1 MQKIFQYTVIAA
13 TAIALASCSAKSSSS
28 ELQNEKQQLAELK
41 KQQQK
46 INQQISDLEKKI
58 AQQDTGFANTEKAK
72 LVVLSTVTP
81 QTFIHYINLQG
92 RVDAVNIAYVA
103 PKGAGG
109 VVKALYVKKGDKI
122 HKGQLLLQLDDAIA
136 KQSLNAAQQN
146 IATVQTQLD
155 FAKTLYQKQ
164 KNLWDQNIGTEVQ
177 LITAKNNVA
186 NLESQL
192 AALQKQLDIT
202 KQQLEYTKV
211 YADIDGVAD
220 DVNVRVG
227 ELFTGFSGTSP
238 QIKIVNTS
246 NLKVTTQVPENYLG
260 KVVVGSP
267 VKITL
272 PDINKTIDANISV
285 IGNLIDANNRSFF
298 AEAKLP
304 SGKEYYP
311 NQVAVVAIQDYKANN
326 AITAPINTIQND
338 ENGKYVL
345 VAVKEGSRLVAKK
358 RPVKIGMMN
367 SDNVEILSGLQPGDQ
382 IITDGYQSLYDG
394 QLITTQL

>member
-13 TAIALASCSAKSSSS
+13 TAIAMASCSAKSSSS

>member
-1 MQKIFQYTVIAA
+1 MQKIFQFSFVVGTVVLMAA
-13 TAIALASCSAKSSSS
+13 CSGKTTST
-28 ELQNEKQQLAELK
+28 EIQKEKQQLADLK

-46 INQQISDLEKKI
+46 INQQISDLENKL
-58 AQQDTGFANTEKAK
+58 AQQDTAFANTEKAK
-72 LVVLSTVTP
+72 LVMLTTVAP
-81 QTFIHYINLQG
+81 QTFIHFINLQG

-103 PKGAGG
+103 PKGTGG

-136 KQSLNAAQQN
+136 QQSLTAAQQN
-146 IATVQTQLD
+146 IETVQTQFA

-177 LITAKNNVA
+177 LITAKNNVE
-186 NLESQL
+186 NLQSQL
-192 AALQKQLDIT
+192 ATLQKQLNIT
-202 KQQLEYTKV
+202 KQQLDYTKV
-211 YADIDGVAD
+211 YAEIDGVAD

-238 QIKIVNTS
+238 QIKIVNTN

-272 PDINKTIDANISV
+272 PDINKTIDATISV
-285 IGNLIDANNRSFF
+285 TGNLIDANNRSFF

-304 SGKEYYP
+304 SGKEFYP
-311 NQVAVVAIQDYKANN
+311 NQVAVVAIQDYKALN

-345 VAVKEGSRLVAKK
+345 VAVKENNRLIAKK

-367 SDNVEILSGLQPGDQ
+367 NDSVEILSGLQAGDQ

>member
-1 MQKIFQYTVIAA
+1 MQKIFQFSFVVGTVVLMAA
-13 TAIALASCSAKSSSS
+13 CSGKTTST
-28 ELQNEKQQLAELK
+28 EIQKEKQMLADLK

-46 INQQISDLEKKI
+46 INQQISDLENKL
-58 AQQDTGFANTEKAK
+58 AQHDTAFANTEKAK
-72 LVVLSTVTP
+72 LVVLTTVAP
-81 QTFIHYINLQG
+81 QTFIHFINLQG
-92 RVDAVNIAYVA
+92 RVDAVNIAYVS
-103 PKGAGG
+103 PKGTGG

-136 KQSLNAAQQN
+136 QQSFAAAQQN
-146 IATVQTQLD
+146 IETVQTQLA

-177 LITAKNNVA
+177 LITAKNNVE
-186 NLESQL
+186 NLQNQL
-192 AALQKQLDIT
+192 ATLQKQLNIT
-202 KQQLEYTKV
+202 KQQLDYTKV
-211 YADIDGVAD
+211 YAEIDGVAD

-238 QIKIVNTS
+238 QIKIVNTN

-260 KVVVGSP
+260 KVVVDSP
-267 VKITL
+267 VKIIL
-272 PDINKTIDANISV
+272 PDINKTIDATISV
-285 IGNLIDANNRSFF
+285 TGNLIDANNRSFF

-304 SGKEYYP
+304 SGKEFYP
-311 NQVAVVAIQDYKANN
+311 NQVAVIAIQDYKAMN

-345 VAVKEGSRLVAKK
+345 VAAKEGNRLIAIK
-358 RPVKIGMMN
+358 RHVKIGMMN
-367 SDNVEILSGLQPGDQ
+367 NDNVEILSGLQAGDQ

>member
-1 MQKIFQYTVIAA
+1 MQKTFQYLFVLITIVHLAA
-13 TAIALASCSAKSSSS
+13 CSGKVSST
-28 ELQNEKQQLAELK
+28 EIEKDKKQLANLK
-41 KQQQK
+41 QEQQQ
-46 INQQISDLEKKI
+46 INQQISNLEAKLTKE
-58 AQQDTGFANTEKAK
+58 DSSFANAEKAK
-72 LVVLSTVTP
+72 LVVLSTIQP
-81 QTFIHYINLQG
+81 ITFIHYINLQG

-109 VVKALYVKKGDKI
+109 VVKALYIKKGDKI

-136 KQSLNAAQQN
+136 QQSLTAAQQN
-146 IATVQTQLD
+146 IETIQTQLA

-164 KNLWDQNIGTEVQ
+164 KNLWEQNIGTEVQ
-177 LITAKNNVA
+177 LITAKNNVD
-186 NLESQL
+186 NLQSQL
-192 AALQKQLDIT
+192 ATLQKQLNIT
-202 KQQLEYTKV
+202 KQQLYYTKV

-238 QIKIVNTS
+238 QIKIVNTN

-272 PDINKTIDANISV
+272 PDINKTIDATISV
-285 IGNLIDANNRSFF
+285 TGNLIDANNRSFF

-304 SGKEYYP
+304 ADKAFYP
-311 NQVAVVAIQDYKANN
+311 NQVAVLAIQDYKAMN

-345 VAVKEGSRLVAKK
+345 VAVKEGNRLIAQK
-358 RPVKIGMMN
+358 RHVKIGMMN
-367 SDNVEILSGLQPGDQ
+367 SDNVEILNGLQPGDQ
-382 IITDGYQSLYDG
+382 IITDGYQSLYEG
-394 QLITTQL
+394 QLVTTQL

>member
-1 MQKIFQYTVIAA
+1 MQKIFQFSFVVGTVVLMAA
-13 TAIALASCSAKSSSS
+13 CSGKTTST
-28 ELQNEKQQLAELK
+28 EIQKEKQMLADLK

-46 INQQISDLEKKI
+46 INQQISDLENKL
-58 AQQDTGFANTEKAK
+58 AQHDTAFANTEKAK
-72 LVVLSTVTP
+72 LVVLTTVAP
-81 QTFIHYINLQG
+81 QTFIHFINLQG
-92 RVDAVNIAYVA
+92 RVDAVNIAYVS
-103 PKGAGG
+103 PKGTGG

-136 KQSLNAAQQN
+136 QQSFAAAQQN
-146 IATVQTQLD
+146 IETVQTQLA

-177 LITAKNNVA
+177 LITAKNNVE
-186 NLESQL
+186 NLQNQL
-192 AALQKQLDIT
+192 ATLQKQLNIT
-202 KQQLEYTKV
+202 KQQLDYTKV
-211 YADIDGVAD
+211 YAEIDGVAD

-238 QIKIVNTS
+238 QIKIVNTN

-260 KVVVGSP
+260 KVIVGSP

-272 PDINKTIDANISV
+272 PDINKTIDATISV
-285 IGNLIDANNRSFF
+285 TGNLIDANNRSFF

-304 SGKEYYP
+304 SGKEFYP
-311 NQVAVVAIQDYKANN
+311 NQVAVIAIQDYKAMN

-345 VAVKEGSRLVAKK
+345 VAAKEGNRLIAIK
-358 RPVKIGMMN
+358 RHVKIGMMN
-367 SDNVEILSGLQPGDQ
+367 NDNVEILSGLQAGDQ

>member
-1 MQKIFQYTVIAA
+1 MKKIFRDSLIVGTVVVMAA
-13 TAIALASCSAKSSSS
+13 CSGTTSSTEIQQKKQLLAD
-28 ELQNEKQQLAELK
+28 LKQ
-41 KQQQK
+41 QQQK
-46 INQQISDLEKKI
+46 INQQISELENKL
-58 AQQDTGFANTEKAK
+58 AQQDTAFANTGKAK
-72 LVVLSTVTP
+72 LVVLTTVAP
-81 QTFIHYINLQG
+81 QTFIHFINLQG
-92 RVDAVNIAYVA
+92 GVDAVNIAYVA
-103 PKGAGG
+103 PKGIGG

-136 KQSLNAAQQN
+136 QQSLTAAQQN
-146 IATVQTQLD
+146 IETVQTQLE

-177 LITAKNNVA
+177 LITAKNNVE
-186 NLESQL
+186 NLQSQL
-192 AALQKQLDIT
+192 ATLQKQLNIT

-211 YADIDGVAD
+211 YAEIDGIAD

-238 QIKIVNTS
+238 QIKIVNTN

-267 VKITL
+267 VKIIL
-272 PDINKTIDANISV
+272 PDISKTIDATISV
-285 IGNLIDANNRSFF
+285 TGNLIDANNRSFF

-304 SGKEYYP
+304 SGKAFYP
-311 NQVAVVAIQDYKANN
+311 NQVAVVAIQDYKAMN

-345 VAVKEGSRLVAKK
+345 VAVKEGNRLIAKK

>member
-1 MQKIFQYTVIAA
+1 MQKIFQFSLIVGTIVLMAA
-13 TAIALASCSAKSSSS
+13 CSGKTSST
-28 ELQNEKQQLAELK
+28 EIQKEKQQLADLK

-46 INQQISDLEKKI
+46 INQQISDLENKL
-58 AQQDTGFANTEKAK
+58 AQQDTAFANAEKAK
-72 LVVLSTVTP
+72 LVMLTTITP
-81 QTFIHYINLQG
+81 QTFIHFINLQG

-136 KQSLNAAQQN
+136 QQSLTAAQQN
-146 IATVQTQLD
+146 IETVQTQLA

-177 LITAKNNVA
+177 LITAKNNVE
-186 NLESQL
+186 NLQSQL
-192 AALQKQLDIT
+192 ATLQKQLNIT

-211 YADIDGVAD
+211 YAEIDGVAD

-238 QIKIVNTS
+238 QIKIVNTN

-272 PDINKTIDANISV
+272 PDINKTIDATISV
-285 IGNLIDANNRSFF
+285 TGNLIDANNRSFF

-304 SGKEYYP
+304 SGKEFYP
-311 NQVAVVAIQDYKANN
+311 NQVAVVAIQDYKALN

-345 VAVKEGSRLVAKK
+345 VAVKENNRLIAKK

-367 SDNVEILSGLQPGDQ
+367 NDSVEILSGLQAGDQ

>member
-1 MQKIFQYTVIAA
+1 MQKIFQYTIIAT
-13 TAIALASCSAKSSSS
+13 TAITMAACSAKSSSS
-28 ELQNEKQQLAELK
+28 EVQNEKQQLADLK

-46 INQQISDLEKKI
+46 INQQISDLEKKL
-58 AQQDTGFANTEKAK
+58 AQQDTSFANTEKAK
-72 LVVLSTVTP
+72 LVVLSTVVP

-192 AALQKQLDIT
+192 ATLQKQLDIT

-227 ELFTGFSGTSP
+227 ELFTGFSGTTP

-246 NLKVTTQVPENYLG
+246 DLKVTTQVPENYLG
-260 KVVVGSP
+260 KVMVGSP

-272 PDINKTIDANISV
+272 PDINKSIDATISV

-345 VAVKEGSRLVAKK
+345 VAVKEGGRLVARKHS
-358 RPVKIGMMN
+358 VKIGMMN
-367 SDNVEILSGLQPGDQ
+367 SDNVEVLSGLQPGDQ

-394 QLITTQL
+394 QLVTTKL

>member
-13 TAIALASCSAKSSSS
+13 TAIAMAFCSAKSSSS
-28 ELQNEKQQLAELK
+28 ELQNENQQLAVLK

-46 INQQISDLEKKI
+46 INQPISDLEKKI
-58 AQQDTGFANTEKAK
+58 AQQDNGFANTDKAK

-81 QTFIHYINLQG
+81 HTFIHYINLQG

-103 PKGAGG
+103 PKAAGG
-109 VVKALYVKKGDKI
+109 VVKALFVKKGDKI

-146 IATVQTQLD
+146 IATVQTQLE
-155 FAKTLYQKQ
+155 FAKTSYQKQ

-211 YADIDGVAD
+211 YADIYGVAD
-220 DVNVRVG
+220 DVNIRVG
-227 ELFTGFSGTSP
+227 ELFTGFSGNSP
-238 QIKIVNTS
+238 QIKIVNTR

-267 VKITL
+267 VKKTL
-272 PDINKTIDANISV
+272 PDINKSIDAKISV

-311 NQVAVVAIQDYKANN
+311 NQVGVVAIQDYKANS
-326 AITAPINTIQND
+326 AITAPINTIQNG
-338 ENGKYVL
+338 ENG
-345 VAVKEGSRLVAKK
+345 
-358 RPVKIGMMN
+358 
-367 SDNVEILSGLQPGDQ
+367 
-382 IITDGYQSLYDG
+382 
-394 QLITTQL
+394 

>member
-1 MQKIFQYTVIAA
+1 MQKIFQYTIIAT
-13 TAIALASCSAKSSSS
+13 TAITMAACSAKSSSS
-28 ELQNEKQQLAELK
+28 EVQNEKQQLADLK

-46 INQQISDLEKKI
+46 INQQISDLEKKL
-58 AQQDTGFANTEKAK
+58 AQQDTSFANTEKAK
-72 LVVLSTVTP
+72 LVVLSTVAP

-146 IATVQTQLD
+146 MATVQTQLD

-192 AALQKQLDIT
+192 ATLQKQLDIT

-220 DVNVRVG
+220 DVNVRIG

-260 KVVVGSP
+260 KVMVGSP

-345 VAVKEGSRLVAKK
+345 VAVKEGGRLVAKK

-367 SDNVEILSGLQPGDQ
+367 SDNVEVLSGLQPGDQ

-394 QLITTQL
+394 QLVTTQL

>member
-13 TAIALASCSAKSSSS
+13 TAIAMASCSAKSSSS

-345 VAVKEGSRLVAKK
+345 VAVKEGGRLVAKK

>member
-1 MQKIFQYTVIAA
+1 MQKIFQFSFVVGTVVLMAA
-13 TAIALASCSAKSSSS
+13 CSGKTTST
-28 ELQNEKQQLAELK
+28 EIQKEKQMLADLK

-46 INQQISDLEKKI
+46 INQQISDLENKL
-58 AQQDTGFANTEKAK
+58 AQHDTAFANTEKAK
-72 LVVLSTVTP
+72 LVVLTTVAP
-81 QTFIHYINLQG
+81 QTFIHFINLQG
-92 RVDAVNIAYVA
+92 RVDAVNIAYVS
-103 PKGAGG
+103 PKGTGG

-136 KQSLNAAQQN
+136 QQSFAAAQQN
-146 IATVQTQLD
+146 IETVQTQLA

-177 LITAKNNVA
+177 LITAKNNVE
-186 NLESQL
+186 NLQSQL
-192 AALQKQLDIT
+192 ATLQKQLNIT
-202 KQQLEYTKV
+202 KQQLDYTKV
-211 YADIDGVAD
+211 YAEIDGVAD

-238 QIKIVNTS
+238 QIKIVNTN

-260 KVVVGSP
+260 KVIVGSP
-267 VKITL
+267 VKIIL
-272 PDINKTIDANISV
+272 PDINKTIDATISV
-285 IGNLIDANNRSFF
+285 TGNLIDANNRSFF

-304 SGKEYYP
+304 SGKEFYP
-311 NQVAVVAIQDYKANN
+311 NQVAVIAIQDYKAMN

-345 VAVKEGSRLVAKK
+345 VAAKEGNRLIAIK
-358 RPVKIGMMN
+358 RHVKIGMMN
-367 SDNVEILSGLQPGDQ
+367 NDNVEILSGLQAGDQ

>member
-1 MQKIFQYTVIAA
+1 MQKIFQYTIIAT
-13 TAIALASCSAKSSSS
+13 TAITMAACSAKSSSS
-28 ELQNEKQQLAELK
+28 EVQNEKQQLADLK

-46 INQQISDLEKKI
+46 INQQISDLEKKL
-58 AQQDTGFANTEKAK
+58 AQQDTSFANTEKAK
-72 LVVLSTVTP
+72 LVVLSTVAP

-146 IATVQTQLD
+146 MATVQTQLD

-192 AALQKQLDIT
+192 ATLQKQLDIT

-220 DVNVRVG
+220 DVNVRIG

-260 KVVVGSP
+260 KVMVGSP

-326 AITAPINTIQND
+326 AIIAPINTIQND

-345 VAVKEGSRLVAKK
+345 VAVKEGGRLVAKK

-367 SDNVEILSGLQPGDQ
+367 SYNVEVLSGLQPGDQ

-394 QLITTQL
+394 QLVTTQL

>member
-1 MQKIFQYTVIAA
+1 MQKIFQYTIIAT
-13 TAIALASCSAKSSSS
+13 TAITMVACSAKSSSS
-28 ELQNEKQQLAELK
+28 EVQNEKQQLADLK

-46 INQQISDLEKKI
+46 INQQISDLEKKL
-58 AQQDTGFANTEKAK
+58 AQQDSSFANTEKAK
-72 LVVLSTVTP
+72 LVVLSTVVP

-103 PKGAGG
+103 PKGAAG
-109 VVKALYVKKGDKI
+109 VVKALFVKKGDKI

-146 IATVQTQLD
+146 MATIQTQLD

-192 AALQKQLDIT
+192 ATLQKQLEIT

-260 KVVVGSP
+260 KVMVGSP

-345 VAVKEGSRLVAKK
+345 VAVKEGGRLIAKK

-367 SDNVEILSGLQPGDQ
+367 SDNVEVLSGLQPGDQ

-394 QLITTQL
+394 QLVTTQL

>member
-1 MQKIFQYTVIAA
+1 MQKIFQFSFVVGTLVLMAA
-13 TAIALASCSAKSSSS
+13 CSGKTTST
-28 ELQNEKQQLAELK
+28 EIQKEKQQLADLK

-46 INQQISDLEKKI
+46 INQQISDLENKL
-58 AQQDTGFANTEKAK
+58 AQEDTALANKEKAK
-72 LVVLSTVTP
+72 LVVLTTVTP
-81 QTFIHYINLQG
+81 QTFIHFINLQG

-103 PKGAGG
+103 PKGTGG

-122 HKGQLLLQLDDAIA
+122 HKGQLLLQLDDAIPQ
-136 KQSLNAAQQN
+136 QSFAAAQQN
-146 IATVQTQLD
+146 TETVQTQLA

-177 LITAKNNVA
+177 LITAKNNVE
-186 NLESQL
+186 NLQSQL
-192 AALQKQLDIT
+192 ATLQKQLNIT
-202 KQQLEYTKV
+202 KQQLDYTKV
-211 YADIDGVAD
+211 YAEIDGVAD

-238 QIKIVNTS
+238 QIKIVNTN

-267 VKITL
+267 VKIIL
-272 PDINKTIDANISV
+272 PDINKTIDATISV
-285 IGNLIDANNRSFF
+285 TGNLIDANNRSFF

-304 SGKEYYP
+304 SGKEFYP
-311 NQVAVVAIQDYKANN
+311 NQVAVIAIQDYKAMN

-345 VAVKEGSRLVAKK
+345 VAAKEGNRLIAIK
-358 RPVKIGMMN
+358 RHVKIGMMN
-367 SDNVEILSGLQPGDQ
+367 NDNVEILSGLQAGDQ

>member
-1 MQKIFQYTVIAA
+1 MQKIFQFSFVVGTVVLMAA
-13 TAIALASCSAKSSSS
+13 CSGKTTST
-28 ELQNEKQQLAELK
+28 EIQKEKQMLADLK

-46 INQQISDLEKKI
+46 INQQISDLENKL
-58 AQQDTGFANTEKAK
+58 AQHDTAFANTEKAK
-72 LVVLSTVTP
+72 LVVLTTVAP
-81 QTFIHYINLQG
+81 QTFIHFINLQG

-103 PKGAGG
+103 PKGTGG

-136 KQSLNAAQQN
+136 QQSFAAAQQN
-146 IATVQTQLD
+146 IETVQTQLA

-177 LITAKNNVA
+177 LITAKNNVE
-186 NLESQL
+186 NLQNQL
-192 AALQKQLDIT
+192 ATLQKQLNIT
-202 KQQLEYTKV
+202 KQQLDYTKV
-211 YADIDGVAD
+211 YAEIDGVAD

-238 QIKIVNTS
+238 QIKIVNTN

-260 KVVVGSP
+260 KVIVGSP

-272 PDINKTIDANISV
+272 PDINKTIDATISV
-285 IGNLIDANNRSFF
+285 TGNLIDANNRSFF

-304 SGKEYYP
+304 SGKEFYP
-311 NQVAVVAIQDYKANN
+311 NQVAVIAIQDYKAMN

-345 VAVKEGSRLVAKK
+345 VAAKEGNRLIAIK
-358 RPVKIGMMN
+358 RHVKIGMMN
-367 SDNVEILSGLQPGDQ
+367 NDNVEILSGLQAGDQ

>member
-1 MQKIFQYTVIAA
+1 MKKIFQYTIIAT
-13 TAIALASCSAKSSSS
+13 TAITMAACSAKSSSS
-28 ELQNEKQQLAELK
+28 EVQNEKQQLADLK

-46 INQQISDLEKKI
+46 INQQISDLEKKL
-58 AQQDTGFANTEKAK
+58 AQQDTSFANSEKAK
-72 LVVLSTVTP
+72 LVVLSTVAP

-164 KNLWDQNIGTEVQ
+164 KNLWDENIGTEVQ

-192 AALQKQLDIT
+192 ATLQKQLEIT

-260 KVVVGSP
+260 KVMVGSP

-285 IGNLIDANNRSFF
+285 VGNLIDANNRSFF

-326 AITAPINTIQND
+326 AIIAPINTIQND

-345 VAVKEGSRLVAKK
+345 VAVKEGGRLVAKK

-367 SDNVEILSGLQPGDQ
+367 SDNVEVLSGLQPGDQ